1 MANLAPD
8 NEGQPDPR
16 GESQREEAPA
26 PADGGQ
32 SLYLSFM
39 GKRLLG
45 DDPRAMLEQ
54 ALHHDQFLLLAQ
66 KIVAVKS
73 GVAEPQCYEV
83 LLRLRQ
89 EEENLLP
96 PGGFL
101 DLAVSLGMMEAL
113 DRWVLRALVAWGEAR
128 LRERPSERLPMMCVN
143 VSSAA
148 LDNPEFAQLV
158 SNELGRTRYPRRAL
172 CFEIDEQDLI
182 ERPASVHRFAAAV
195 KPDCR
200 IMVDNFGG
208 VRVSFSHLAGL
219 AVDFLKIDGSIV
231 QNLHRDPTELIKAWA
246 INLACQKVGLRT
258 VAKFVETRETLDM
271 AREIEIDYVQGF
283 GIARPAPIAG
293 IA

>member
-1 MANLAPD
+1 MANPASD
-8 NEGQPDPR
+8 NDGQPDER
-16 GESQREEAPA
+16 DASRDDPA

-45 DDPRAMLEQ
+45 EDPRAMLEQ

-113 DRWVLRALVAWGEAR
+113 DRWVLRALMAWGEAR
-128 LRERPSERLPMMCVN
+128 LKARPSERLPMMCVN
-143 VSSAA
+143 ISSAA
-148 LDNPEFAQLV
+148 LESPEFAQLV
-158 SNELGRTRYPRRAL
+158 SSELNRTRYPRRAL
-172 CFEIDEQDLI
+172 CFELDEQDLI
-182 ERPASVHRFAAAV
+182 ERPAAVHRFAAAV

-231 QNLHRDPTELIKAWA
+231 QNMHRDPTELIKAWA

-258 VAKFVETRETLDM
+258 VAKFVET
-271 AREIEIDYVQGF
+271 
-283 GIARPAPIAG
+283 
-293 IA
+293 